1 MSGSAQFAVMTKKA
15 ERAEY
20 TVCID
25 SGHGGNDPGKIGVA
39 GTKEKEVNLTIALKL
54 KKHLERQN
62 IRVIM
67 TRTDDRNLADANATN
82 EKISDMKQRVAKMNS
97 EQPDAVISIH
107 QNSYTDS
114 SVKGAQ
120 VFYYEGSKEGK
131 MLAELLQKSLIGN
144 VDPQNHR
151 VAKANSDYYILK
163 NTSAPTVIVECG
175 LENYRVD
182 PSQGTHFFQNLTSFG
197 VGYFTVNPFKGDGWF
212 DEAFLNAQPAVEET
226 EYLRHVHF
234 DAPITIKMDGKK
246 SLGVVLKP

>member
-1 MSGSAQFAVMTKKA
+1 MLVIAGIHMSGSAQFAVMTKKA

-120 VFYYEGSKEGK
+120 VFYYIHSREGEAVAKI
-131 MLAELLQKSLIGN
+131 LQESLQEI
-144 VDPQNHR
+144 DPENHR
-151 VAKANSDYYILK
+151 RAKANETYYLLRRTK
-163 NTSAPTVIVECG
+163 VPTVIVECG
-175 LENYRVD
+175 
-182 PSQGTHFFQNLTSFG
+182 FLT
-197 VGYFTVNPFKGDGWF
+197 NPEEAEKLSGEEYQEQVAEAVAKGI
-212 DEAFLNAQPAVEET
+212 AKCL
-226 EYLRHVHF
+226 EYLNEY
-234 DAPITIKMDGKK
+234 GN
-246 SLGVVLKP
+246 

>member
-1 MSGSAQFAVMTKKA
+1 MLVIAGIRMSGSAQFAVMTKKA

-120 VFYYEGSKEGK
+120 VFYYSHSREGEAVAKI
-131 MLAELLQKSLIGN
+131 LQESLQEI
-144 VDPQNHR
+144 DPENHR
-151 VAKANSDYYILK
+151 RAKANETYYLLRRTK
-163 NTSAPTVIVECG
+163 VPTVIVECG
-175 LENYRVD
+175 
-182 PSQGTHFFQNLTSFG
+182 FLT
-197 VGYFTVNPFKGDGWF
+197 NPEEAEKLSGEEYQEQIAEAVAKGI
-212 DEAFLNAQPAVEET
+212 AKCL
-226 EYLRHVHF
+226 EYLNEY
-234 DAPITIKMDGKK
+234 GN
-246 SLGVVLKP
+246 

>member
-1 MSGSAQFAVMTKKA
+1 MLVIAGIRMSGSAQFAVMTKKA

-67 TRTDDRNLADANATN
+67 TRTDDRNLADTNATN

-120 VFYYEGSKEGK
+120 VFYYSHSREGEAVAKI
-131 MLAELLQKSLIGN
+131 LQESLQEI
-144 VDPQNHR
+144 DPENHR
-151 VAKANSDYYILK
+151 QAKANETYYLLRRTK
-163 NTSAPTVIVECG
+163 VPTVIVECG
-175 LENYRVD
+175 
-182 PSQGTHFFQNLTSFG
+182 FLT
-197 VGYFTVNPFKGDGWF
+197 NPEEAEKLSGEEYQEQVAEAVAKGI
-212 DEAFLNAQPAVEET
+212 AKCL
-226 EYLRHVHF
+226 EYLNEY
-234 DAPITIKMDGKK
+234 GN
-246 SLGVVLKP
+246 

>member
-1 MSGSAQFAVMTKKA
+1 MLVIAGIRISGSAQFAVMTKKA

-82 EKISDMKQRVAKMNS
+82 EKIADMKQRVAKMNS
-97 EQPDAVISIH
+97 KQPDAVISIH

-120 VFYYEGSKEGK
+120 VFYYERSKEGK
-131 MLAELLQKSLIGN
+131 ILAELLQKSLISN

-175 LENYRVD
+175 FL
-182 PSQGTHFFQNLTSFG
+182 S
-197 VGYFTVNPFKGDGWF
+197 NPEEESLLISAAYQEKLVEALQKGIC
-212 DEAFLNAQPAVEET
+212 AYLVE
-226 EYLRHVHF
+226 H
-234 DAPITIKMDGKK
+234 
-246 SLGVVLKP
+246 

>member
-1 MSGSAQFAVMTKKA
+1 M
-15 ERAEY
+15 
-20 TVCID
+20 
-25 SGHGGNDPGKIGVA
+25 
-39 GTKEKEVNLTIALKL
+39 
-54 KKHLERQN
+54 
-62 IRVIM
+62 
-67 TRTDDRNLADANATN
+67 RNLADANATN

-131 MLAELLQKSLIGN
+131 MLAELLQKSLIDN

-175 LENYRVD
+175 FSQTRKKKPSDKCRVPGKLVRPCRRD
-182 PSQGTHFFQNLTSFG
+182 LRVSGEHTKVL
-197 VGYFTVNPFKGDGWF
+197 VG
-212 DEAFLNAQPAVEET
+212 Q
-226 EYLRHVHF
+226 
-234 DAPITIKMDGKK
+234 
-246 SLGVVLKP
+246 

>member
-1 MSGSAQFAVMTKKA
+1 MLVIAGIRMSGSAQFAVMTKKA

-131 MLAELLQKSLIGN
+131 MLAELLQKSLIDN

-151 VAKANSDYYILK
+151 VAKANSEKYFRTDGDRGMRLPLKPGRRKPSDKCRVPGKTGGSLAEGDLRVSGGALIKVLSGAVNVWRPDRIFHFRIKILK
-163 NTSAPTVIVECG
+163 
-175 LENYRVD
+175 
-182 PSQGTHFFQNLTSFG
+182 FQ
-197 VGYFTVNPFKGDGWF
+197 
-212 DEAFLNAQPAVEET
+212 
-226 EYLRHVHF
+226 
-234 DAPITIKMDGKK
+234 PI
-246 SLGVVLKP
+246 P

>member
-1 MSGSAQFAVMTKKA
+1 MLVIAGIRMSRSAQFAVMTKKA

-131 MLAELLQKSLIGN
+131 MLAELLQKSLIDN

-151 VAKANSDYYILK
+151 VAKANSGYYILK

-175 LENYRVD
+175 FL
-182 PSQGTHFFQNLTSFG
+182 S
-197 VGYFTVNPFKGDGWF
+197 NPEEESLLISAAYQEKLVEALQKGIC
-212 DEAFLNAQPAVEET
+212 AYLVE
-226 EYLRHVHF
+226 H
-234 DAPITIKMDGKK
+234 
-246 SLGVVLKP
+246 

>member
-1 MSGSAQFAVMTKKA
+1 MLVIAGIRMSGSAQFAVMTKKA

-20 TVCID
+20 TLCID

-82 EKISDMKQRVAKMNS
+82 EKTSDMKNRVAKMDS

-114 SVKGAQ
+114 SAKGAQ
-120 VFYYEGSKEGK
+120 VFYYSESKEGK
-131 MLAELLQKSLIGN
+131 VLAEILQKSLIEHA
-144 VDPQNHR
+144 DPENHR
-151 VAKANSDYYILK
+151 MAKANTSYYILK
-163 NTSAPTVIVECG
+163 NTAAPTVIVECG
-175 LENYRVD
+175 FLSNPEEETLLNTAQYQDKLVDALQKGICEYLEN
-182 PSQGTHFFQNLTSFG
+182 
-197 VGYFTVNPFKGDGWF
+197 
-212 DEAFLNAQPAVEET
+212 
-226 EYLRHVHF
+226 
-234 DAPITIKMDGKK
+234 
-246 SLGVVLKP
+246 